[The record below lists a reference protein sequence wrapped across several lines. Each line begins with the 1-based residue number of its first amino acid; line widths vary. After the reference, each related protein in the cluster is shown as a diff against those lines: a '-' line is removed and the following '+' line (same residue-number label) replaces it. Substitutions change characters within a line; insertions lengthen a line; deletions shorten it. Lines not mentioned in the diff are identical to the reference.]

1 MLGIR
6 ICTRRSN
13 SLSLRRLC
21 RGFTLTELLATIMVI
36 MIMTAAAIPLAQ
48 STLTTFRLRAAV
60 SGISGAIQST
70 RYQAISNGYQYKLVF
85 DKASR
90 TYQLSNDTTGSGTFT
105 NTGVA
110 MPYTSSKVDLGAN
123 ATLQFSPSG
132 KVSFVAG
139 ASPLVLT
146 LSGKSGTISVSPYGN
161 LSVVYAQ

>member
-1 MLGIR
+1 M
-6 ICTRRSN
+6 RSGCGN
-13 SLSLRRLC
+13 GLSLRRQY
-21 RGFTLTELLATIMVI
+21 RGFTLTELLATITVI
-36 MIMTAAAIPLAQ
+36 MIMTAAAIPVAQ
-48 STLTTFRLRAAV
+48 STLNHFRLRSAV
-60 SGISGAIQST
+60 SSVSGAIQTT

-90 TYQLSNDTTGSGTFT
+90 TYQLSSDITGAGTFT
-105 NTGVA
+105 NSGGA
-110 MPYTSSKVDLGAN
+110 LPYTSSNVDLGAN

-161 LSVVYAQ
+161 LTVVYAQ